1 MQKSNSDPIEKE
13 INGEP
18 EWTVIWLHGL
28 GADGNDF
35 LPIISE
41 LNLNDDVG
49 VRFIFPHAP
58 YRPITVNGGMTMRG
72 WYDITSLDRNG
83 NQDEDGILQS
93 VGDLRKLIDREL
105 DRGIPQNKIIIAG
118 FSQGGAI
125 AIYTALTLASELGGL
140 IALSTYMPL
149 EKKFTDLAK
158 NSNKLQSSKLP
169 IFFAH
174 GSYDP
179 VIPLSYGE
187 KTKSFIE
194 QFGYTVDW
202 NEYPIEHSVS
212 QREIKDIGQ
221 WISRVLEL

>member
-1 MQKSNSDPIEKE
+1 MQKSNSDPIERE

-41 LNLNDDVG
+41 LNLNSDIG

-58 YRPITVNGGMTMRG
+58 YRPITINGGMTMRG
-72 WYDITSLDRNG
+72 WYDIMSLDRND
-83 NQDEDGILQS
+83 NQDEDGIHES
-93 VGDLRKLIDREL
+93 VGYLRRLIDREL
-105 DRGIPQNKIIIAG
+105 DRGMPQSKIIIAG

-125 AIYTALTLASELGGL
+125 AIYAALTLTSELGGL

-149 EKKFTDLAK
+149 EKTFIDLAK
-158 NSNKLQSSKLP
+158 NSNKIQSSKLP
-169 IFFAH
+169 IFIAH

-179 VIPLSYGE
+179 VIPLGYGE
-187 KTKSFIE
+187 KTKLFIE
-194 QFGYTVDW
+194 RFGYTVD
-202 NEYPIEHSVS
+202 SVS
-212 QREIKDIGQ
+212 YTHLTLPTTPY
-221 WISRVLEL
+221 V

>member
-1 MQKSNSDPIEKE
+1 MQKSNSDPIERE

-18 EWTVIWLHGL
+18 ERTVIWLHGL

-41 LNLNDDVG
+41 LNLNSDIG

-58 YRPITVNGGMTMRG
+58 YRPITINGGVTMRG
-72 WYDITSLDRNG
+72 WYDIMSLDRND
-83 NQDEDGILQS
+83 NQDEDGIRES
-93 VGDLRKLIDREL
+93 VGYLRGLIDREL
-105 DRGIPQNKIIIAG
+105 DRGIPQSKIIIAG

-125 AIYTALTLASELGGL
+125 AIYAALTLTSELGGL

-149 EKKFTDLAK
+149 EKTFIDLAK
-158 NSNKLQSSKLP
+158 NSTKIQSSKLP
-169 IFFAH
+169 IFIAH

-179 VIPLSYGE
+179 VIPLGYGE
-187 KTKSFIE
+187 KTKLLIE
-194 QFGYTVDW
+194 RFGYTVDW
-202 NEYPIEHSVS
+202 HEYPIEHSVS

-221 WISRVLEL
+221 WISGVLGS